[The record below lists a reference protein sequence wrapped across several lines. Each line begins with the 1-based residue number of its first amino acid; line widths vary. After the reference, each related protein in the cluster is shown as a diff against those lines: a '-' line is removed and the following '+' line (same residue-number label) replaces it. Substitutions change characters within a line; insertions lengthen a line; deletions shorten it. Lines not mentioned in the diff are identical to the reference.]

1 MIPQANP
8 VDGRVQRRLESMR
21 RAQDAAL
28 QLFEK
33 RGFDAVTVEDVARA
47 ADQGVASLFRNFGTK
62 EALVL
67 WDEYD
72 PLLFESVSKHLA
84 TKSPLEA
91 LSAGVR
97 EALGSIYEHDR
108 KRVLRRAD
116 LMATTPALML
126 ASRANLHP
134 LREGLSAV
142 LASKVKDPLERELLG
157 AVFGATL
164 EVAVEHW
171 RKEKGRR
178 PLNTILQR
186 AFTQVG
192 KLGARARR
200 RSRGETAVQ

>member
-28 QLFEK
+28 DLFEK

-72 PLLFESVSKHLA
+72 PLLFEAVARHLE
-84 TKSPLEA
+84 TRSPLEA
-91 LSAGVR
+91 LSAGVQ
-97 EALGSIYEHDR
+97 EALGAVYEHDR

-116 LMATTPALML
+116 LMATTPALLL
-126 ASRANLHP
+126 ASRAGLHA

-142 LASKVKDPLERELLG
+142 LAAKVKDPLERELLG
-157 AVFGATL
+157 AVFAVTL

-178 PLNTILQR
+178 PLGTILRQ
-186 AFTQVG
+186 AFARVG
-192 KLGARARR
+192 KLGARTPQIKR
-200 RSRGETAVQ
+200 